1 MLAWLSILLCIPGLI
16 AYRSSLRFNYPRPL
30 PSSWQCSAK
39 SSKISSD
46 TLINGIS
53 KKEIV
58 DDVLQQLFAHMEA
71 LRASEEEDELAPSS
85 DARHSDIPD
94 GVIRVYCTHSQPN
107 YGIPWQRQ
115 KQEFSTSSGFVISGQ
130 RILTNAHAVEYGTL
144 VQVKKRQWEKKYVAT
159 VSAVG
164 HECDLAVLTIA
175 DETFWEDLR
184 PLRFGNIP
192 NLNEEV
198 SVIGYPVGGESI
210 SISCGVVSRIEM
222 QRYAQASAELLAI
235 QIDAAINP
243 GNSGGPVLNAQDEVI
258 GVAFQSLSSEDTENI
273 GYVVPVNVIQHF
285 LQSVEKFGYYP
296 GVCGLGCKL
305 QGTENEWLR
314 QHYNLSTTQTGVLVL
329 ETQAMAPAS
338 SVLRRGDVILSIDN
352 ITIASDGTIPFREG
366 TYRER
371 VFMSYYFTQ
380 RYSSDVLRLEIVREG
395 ERMFV
400 DCPLYI
406 PAPLIPRLLLKSPL
420 GASPSFYMVG
430 GLVFVALNR
439 EYLLS
444 EYNLE
449 HVGGDF
455 EAWSEDFRL
464 LALTTESS
472 SGMQLWSFF
481 LHEE

>member
-1 MLAWLSILLCIPGLI
+1 MHAWPSLLFCVPVLLAYSPSLRVPLAI
-16 AYRSSLRFNYPRPL
+16 RSSTRYWKRDARN
-30 PSSWQCSAK
+30 
-39 SSKISSD
+39 SKGSEQLVGGF
-46 TLINGIS
+46 T
-53 KKEIV
+53 KQEV
-58 DDVLQQLFAHMEA
+58 VADVLKELLAHMEA
-71 LRASEEEDELAPSS
+71 LKSEDEEDSS
-85 DARHSDIPD
+85 PNTDTRHSDIPD

-115 KQEFSTSSGFVISGQ
+115 KQEFSSSSGFVISGK

-144 VQVKKRQWEKKYVAT
+144 VQVKKRQSEKKYVAT

-175 DETFWEDLR
+175 DESFWEDLR

-285 LQSVEKFGYYP
+285 LQSVEKFGSYQ

-314 QHYNLSTTQTGVLVL
+314 QHFNLSSNQTGVLVL
-329 ETQAMAPAS
+329 GTQPMAPAR
-338 SVLRRGDVILSIDN
+338 SVLKRGDIILSIDN
-352 ITIASDGTIPFREG
+352 ISVASDGTIPFREG
-366 TYRER
+366 SYRER

-380 RYSSDVLRLEIVREG
+380 RYSSDILSLEIVREG
-395 ERMFV
+395 QRMFV
-400 DCPLYI
+400 KCPLFI
-406 PAPLIPRLLLKSPL
+406 PNPLVPRLLLKSPL
-420 GASPSFYMVG
+420 GASPSYFMVG
-430 GLVFVALNR
+430 GLVFVALNG

-444 EYNLE
+444 EYDLE
-449 HVGGDF
+449 NVDGDF
-455 EAWSEDFRL
+455 EGWSEDFKL
-464 LALTTESS
+464 LALTSEPSTGAKDMAKILE
-472 SGMQLWSFF
+472 F
-481 LHEE
+481 